1 MKLVPVCSGK
11 GGTGKSCV
19 AAYTAISLAKMKK
32 KVLLIDAG
40 ATPGSLDVIL
50 GLQDSAVYNLGDVLS
65 GACETQKAI
74 LKHPELPALS
84 LLPSG
89 LGTLDSAGKTGLSGL
104 LREVKDDYDYVF
116 LDSAE
121 LAVFDPK
128 SAHTVLLVVTPDS
141 LSVRAAAQKCREL
154 YAAGAKNIRLVINN
168 VPARV
173 IPMKSFRDFDEI
185 IDQTG
190 AQLIAVIPASQRLHH
205 SANNG
210 LPLSPESLTVQV
222 FHRLAGRLR
231 GKLEPLLIR

>member
-40 ATPGSLDVIL
+40 TAPGSLDVIL

-65 GACETQKAI
+65 GVCETQKAI
-74 LKHPELPALS
+74 LKHPEFSTLF

-89 LGTLDSAGKTGLSGL
+89 LGTADSAGKTGLSGL
-104 LREVKDDYDYVF
+104 LRTIKDDYDFV
-116 LDSAE
+116 LIDSAE
-121 LAVFDPK
+121 LGGFDMK
-128 SAHTVLLVVTPDS
+128 SASTVLIVVTPDA
-141 LSVRAAAQKCREL
+141 LSVRSAAQKCREL
-154 YAAGAKNIRLVINN
+154 YAAGAKNVRLVINN

-173 IPMKSFRDFDEI
+173 VPMKSFRDFDEI

-210 LPLSPESLTVQV
+210 LALPAESLTVQV

-231 GKLEPLLIR
+231 GKFEPLLIR

>member
-19 AAYTAISLAKMKK
+19 AAYTAISLANMNK

-40 ATPGSLDVIL
+40 AAPGTLDVIL
-50 GLQDSAVYNLGDVLS
+50 GLQDSAVYNLGDVLK
-65 GACETQKAI
+65 GVCEPQKAI
-74 LKHPELPALS
+74 LKHPVYSGLS

-89 LGTLDSAGKTGLSGL
+89 LSEAGTVSRSSLSGL
-104 LREVKDDYDYVF
+104 LAAVKNDYDYV
-116 LDSAE
+116 LIDSAD
-121 LAVFDPK
+121 LADFDPK
-128 SAHTVLLVVTPDS
+128 TAATVFLVVTPDS

-154 YAAGAKNIRLVINN
+154 YAEGARSVRLVINN

-173 IPMKSFRDFDEI
+173 VPMKSFIDFDEI

-190 AQLIAVIPASQRLHH
+190 AQLIAVIPSSQRLHH

-210 LPLSPESLTVQV
+210 LPLPAESLTTQV
-222 FHRLAGRLR
+222 FSRLAARLR
-231 GKLEPLLIR
+231 GKFEPLLIK